1 MLIGLISD
9 SHGHA
14 DRVGLA
20 MELLAARN
28 VDCFIHLGDIGGTD
42 VLDAMQGHDVH
53 IVFGNCDWEAE
64 TLRIRAEHLGL
75 HVEHPLGRLA
85 CGQKTVAFTH
95 GHLDE
100 LMQVPLSEH
109 VDYLCHGH
117 THLPR
122 DERIQGTRVLNPG
135 ALHAAQRYT
144 VGLLD
149 TTADTFE
156 VLELDAL
163 P

>member
-1 MLIGLISD
+1 MAAVAPILPELD
-9 SHGHA
+9 FAAEDLPDLHEVLA
-14 DRVGLA
+14 RQQALEGLA
-20 MELLAARN
+20 PLPQPVHLAAQR
-28 VDCFIHLGDIGGTD
+28 VDL
-42 VLDAMQGHDVH
+42 LPARQRL
-53 IVFGNCDWEAE
+53 
-64 TLRIRAEHLGL
+64 TLRRQL
-75 HVEHPLGRLA
+75 
-85 CGQKTVAFTH
+85 
-95 GHLDE
+95 
-100 LMQVPLSEH
+100 
-109 VDYLCHGH
+109 GH